1 MIKNLIP
8 NLLFI
13 TLGLTLFFVFMGCE
27 TRKSIF
33 STDNLVA
40 WCIVP
45 FDAKERGPVE
55 RAQML
60 KELGITRLAYD
71 WREEHIPTFDEE
83 WKALNEHNIK
93 LQAFWMVAGQDP
105 ANDNNVQAVFDF
117 LERNKVSTELWLLIW
132 EWPGFDSLSQDEK
145 VRMMAAPIEY
155 IADRAAALDC
165 TVGLY
170 NHRKWFGEPENQL
183 AILKYLDRPNIGI
196 VYNFHHA
203 VEHHERFPEFFPR
216 IKPHLIAVNVA
227 GIRAA
232 DRKNFYGVG
241 EGDTETE
248 MLRMVLESEYDG
260 PIGIINHDEN
270 RDAREGLVKE
280 MTNLQRLASELK

>member
-216 IKPHLIAVNVA
+216 IKPHLMAVNVA

>member
-145 VRMMAAPIEY
+145 VRMMAASIEY

-216 IKPHLIAVNVA
+216 IKPHLMAVNVA

>member
-105 ANDNNVQAVFDF
+105 TNDNNVQAVFDF

-216 IKPHLIAVNVA
+216 IKPHLMAVNVA

>member
-1 MIKNLIP
+1 FQAEDGI
-8 NLLFI
+8 
-13 TLGLTLFFVFMGCE
+13 
-27 TRKSIF
+27 
-33 STDNLVA
+33 
-40 WCIVP
+40 
-45 FDAKERGPVE
+45 
-55 RAQML
+55 RAFHVTGVQ
-60 KELGITRLAYD
+60 TC
-71 WREEHIPTFDEE
+71 
-83 WKALNEHNIK
+83 ALPIY
-93 LQAFWMVAGQDP
+93 P

-216 IKPHLIAVNVA
+216 IKPHLMAVNVA

-232 DRKNFYGVG
+232 DRKN
-241 EGDTETE
+241 
-248 MLRMVLESEYDG
+248 
-260 PIGIINHDEN
+260 
-270 RDAREGLVKE
+270 
-280 MTNLQRLASELK
+280 